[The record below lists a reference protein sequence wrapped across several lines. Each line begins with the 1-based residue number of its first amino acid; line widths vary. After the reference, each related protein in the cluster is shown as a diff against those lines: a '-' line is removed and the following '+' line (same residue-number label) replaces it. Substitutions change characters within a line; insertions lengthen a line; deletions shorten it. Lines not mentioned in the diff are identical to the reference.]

1 MFQWVI
7 ANTTGYNRREVNL
20 NIKQISEDIGR
31 SRSFVYGALHRLS
44 EKKMIFITEKDGDP
58 TIYIN
63 TMPNTW
69 AMVGDKVIEIMSAE
83 ELSTVFDEN
92 M

>member
-1 MFQWVI
+1 
-7 ANTTGYNRREVNL
+7 
-20 NIKQISEDIGR
+20 
-31 SRSFVYGALHRLS
+31 
-44 EKKMIFITEKDGDP
+44 
-58 TIYIN
+58 
-63 TMPNTW
+63 MPNTW